1 LIWNISFRNSSKLQQ
16 QQQLAATT
24 AKSET
29 KAKRAATAGCTN
41 CQTTKYSTGICI
53 AAEQLADQLKQ
64 LDVQLEE
71 DAMQRDDLEIDLH
84 ALALKLEAVLPNYKT
99 YSFRWKT

>member
-1 LIWNISFRNSSKLQQ
+1 MQSTAQAFVLQQ
-16 QQQLAATT
+16 Q
-24 AKSET
+24 
-29 KAKRAATAGCTN
+29 
-41 CQTTKYSTGICI
+41 
-53 AAEQLADQLKQ
+53 QLADQLKQ

-99 YSFRWKT
+99 LQFQVENLNEQLDEQQQQPQQQQQREALRRQTSQANQQIELLEIFHF